1 MSNKYYIIAEYNY
14 CGDAWEYVSRVGESP
29 DDIWTSM
36 VPYNFKGN
44 PNDPPTPPV
53 RFETKAA
60 AQRILDPLKAARL
73 AEWDKNSWYYKSQG
87 RRKPQW
93 KIYSMEG

>member
-14 CGDAWEYVSRVGESP
+14 SGDGWEYVSSVGNAP
-29 DDIWTSM
+29 DDIWTTT
-36 VPYNFKGN
+36 VPYNFKSD
-44 PNDPPTPPV
+44 DPPSAPV

-73 AEWDKNSWYYKSQG
+73 AEWGKNSWYYKAHG
-87 RRKPQW
+87 RKKPKW